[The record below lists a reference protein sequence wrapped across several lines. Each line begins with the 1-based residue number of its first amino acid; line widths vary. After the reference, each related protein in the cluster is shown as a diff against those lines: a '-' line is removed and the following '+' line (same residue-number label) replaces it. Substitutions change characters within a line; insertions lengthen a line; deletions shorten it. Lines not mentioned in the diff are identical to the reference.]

1 MRRMRQTASQP
12 LFCWNRLK
20 RVFMNT
26 WIHVHI
32 YTYYILNVAFEKS
45 TKILLSYTMG
55 SLLVMSKL
63 PNFVFRKI
71 QNCTGCQIFILGYHL
86 QYNVEDH
93 QANCMI
99 LLSQL
104 WFFLWLS
111 MRMCHGG
118 IEVPKYDVIVF
129 DKAFL
134 SINLIIWVFN
144 TTLVSY

>member
-1 MRRMRQTASQP
+1 MTENDRDLHDRIDEYM
-12 LFCWNRLK
+12 
-20 RVFMNT
+20 
-26 WIHVHI
+26 
-32 YTYYILNVAFEKS
+32 YTS
-45 TKILLSYTMG
+45 G

-104 WFFLWLS
+104 
-111 MRMCHGG
+111 
-118 IEVPKYDVIVF
+118 
-129 DKAFL
+129 
-134 SINLIIWVFN
+134 
-144 TTLVSY
+144 